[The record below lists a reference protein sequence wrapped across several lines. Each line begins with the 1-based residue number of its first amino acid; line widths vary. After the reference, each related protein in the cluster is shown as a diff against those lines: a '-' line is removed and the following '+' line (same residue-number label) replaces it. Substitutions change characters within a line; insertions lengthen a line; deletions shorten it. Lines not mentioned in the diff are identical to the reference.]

1 MTTSLLVMRHGE
13 KSGDPNDPH
22 LTAPGLLRANKLA
35 AYIPSIFGV
44 PTFIFATA
52 NSLHSSR
59 PYETVKPLAE
69 ATGVP
74 IDATFADQDYGA
86 LALRLRM
93 EEQFKDTVG
102 VVCWHH
108 GNIPSLM
115 NSLHAL
121 DGQYPNPWAWDVFN
135 LILLAEWDNEGAV
148 STTEIVQP
156 F

>member
-13 KSGDPNDPH
+13 KSGDPLDPH
-22 LTAPGLLRANKLA
+22 LTPAGTARANKLA
-35 AYIPSIFGV
+35 VYIPSVFGV

-74 IDATFADQDYGA
+74 IDVTYADQDYGA
-86 LALRLRM
+86 LALSLRT
-93 EEQFKDTVG
+93 EEKFKDTIG

-115 NSLHAL
+115 NAL
-121 DGQYPNPWAWDVFN
+121 LAVEGQYPDPWAQDVFN
-135 LILLAEWDNEGAV
+135 LILLAEFGSERAV
-148 STTEIVQP
+148 SVTQIIQP